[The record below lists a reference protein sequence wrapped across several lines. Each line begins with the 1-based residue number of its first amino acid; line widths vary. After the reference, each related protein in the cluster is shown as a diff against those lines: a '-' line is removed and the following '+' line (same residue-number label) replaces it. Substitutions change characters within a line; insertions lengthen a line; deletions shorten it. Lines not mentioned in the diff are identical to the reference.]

1 MKIDDIFSVQEKV
14 VIITG
19 ASQGIGKDLAHT
31 FAENGA
37 KLALVA
43 RNKDKLQQ
51 VKTDTGLSSDDVEI
65 FPWDI
70 TETESLADLAK
81 QIHETFGRIDVL
93 INNAGTNI
101 TKPATEITEG
111 DWDTVLDINL
121 KSAFFFNQAVYPF
134 MKAQGSGKIIH
145 MSSQMEE
152 VGYYKRSAY
161 CSSKGGIKQLTKSLA
176 IEWSGDQINVNSVAP
191 TFIETP
197 LTAKMFEA
205 EAFKA
210 DVYSR
215 IPLGRLAK
223 TEDLFGAVLYLSSN
237 ASDMVTGQTL
247 FVDGGWTAW

>member
-1 MKIDDIFSVQEKV
+1 MENLFSVKEKV

-19 ASQGIGKDLAHT
+19 ASQGIGKDLART

-37 KLALVA
+37 KIALVA
-43 RNKDKLQQ
+43 RNKEKLNQ
-51 VKTDTGLSSDDVEI
+51 VKADVGLSSKYVEI
-65 FPWDI
+65 FPCDI
-70 TETESLADLAK
+70 TEKKNLPDLASRIY
-81 QIHETFGRIDVL
+81 QTFGRIDVL

-101 TKPATEITEG
+101 TKPATEITEN
-111 DWDTVLDINL
+111 DWDTVHDINL

-176 IEWSGDQINVNSVAP
+176 IEWAKDQININAVAP

-197 LTAKMFEA
+197 LTEKMFEDQD
-205 EAFKA
+205 FKA

-223 TEDLFGAVLYLSSN
+223 TDDLFGAVLYLSSH
-237 ASDMVTGQTL
+237 ASNMVTGQTL